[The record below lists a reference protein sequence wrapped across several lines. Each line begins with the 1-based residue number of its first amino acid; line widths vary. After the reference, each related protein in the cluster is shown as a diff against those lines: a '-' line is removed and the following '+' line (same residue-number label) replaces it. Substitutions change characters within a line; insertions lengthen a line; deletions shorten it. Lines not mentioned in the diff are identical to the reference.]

1 MSDETEPVNS
11 IPSLLTRLNS
21 GDETAIDDLIAVT
34 QDRLCRLARKL
45 LNQNRALARW
55 ETADDVYQNAA
66 LRLVRALKEVKPA
79 DEADYIN
86 LAALQIRREIVDLY
100 RHHFGPTGHAT
111 FHSTVPTASD
121 EWGCVTL
128 LYDLIVNSEGG
139 PAEKFDENELR
150 TLVERLDQEHRAV
163 FVLLVFKE
171 LDQVEAAKKLNL
183 SVPTIKRRWRE
194 AKEQLQNV
202 VGDWE
207 PFRRKRW
214 WTFWRQ

>member
-1 MSDETEPVNS
+1 MAGETDEPNS
-11 IPSLLTRLNS
+11 LQSLLRRFKL
-21 GDETAIDDLIAVT
+21 GDEAAVAELVALT
-34 QDRLCRLARKL
+34 QDRLYRLTRKL

-55 ETADDVYQNAA
+55 ETAEDVYQNAA
-66 LRLVRALKEVKPA
+66 LRLCRALKEVKPA
-79 DEADYIN
+79 SEADFIN

-139 PAEKFDENELR
+139 PAEKFEENELR
-150 TLVERLDQEHRAV
+150 TLVEQLDQQHRAV

-171 LDQVEAAKKLNL
+171 LDQVEVAKKLNL
-183 SVPTIKRRWRE
+183 SVPTVKRRWRE
-194 AKEQLQNV
+194 AKQQLQNV

>member
-1 MSDETEPVNS
+1 MSDEVEEVS
-11 IPSLLTRLNS
+11 GLRQLLEKLSS
-21 GDETAIDDLIAVT
+21 GDESAIAELMAVT
-34 QDRLCRLARKL
+34 QDRLNRLARKL

-55 ETADDVYQNAA
+55 ETAEDVYQNAA
-66 LRLVRALKEVKPA
+66 LRLCRALKDVKPA
-79 DEADYIN
+79 SEADFIN

-100 RHHFGPTGHAT
+100 RHHFGPMGHAT

-121 EWGCVTL
+121 EWGQVTL

-139 PAEKFDENELR
+139 PADKFDENELR
-150 TLVERLDQEHRAV
+150 KLVDQLDQEHRAV

-183 SVPTIKRRWRE
+183 SVSTVKRRWRE
-194 AKEQLQNV
+194 AKAQLQDV

-207 PFRRKRW
+207 PFRKKRW